1 MVLGCWFF
9 VLGHL
14 SASCPEALVGKER
27 SLRQRRVRKYRK
39 TLEEIKGPK
48 KR

>member
-1 MVLGCWFF
+1 MVLSCWFF

-27 SLRQRRVRKYRK
+27 SLRQRRVLKDLK